1 MARNKQTALKSTGGK
16 VPHKQ
21 LATKAARKSA
31 PSTGRVKKTSSLQAG
46 DCCASRN
53 PLLPEIHWVSDP
65 ETAFPEVG
73 EGDRPGFQNRLEVPE
88 CRHRRAA
95 GELAGAVCGRAE
107 GRAGARPPP
116 RRESNSVALVLHRRL
131 AKRTWWVCLKIL
143 ICVPSTLRE
152 SPSCPKTSSWLA
164 GYGERELKWRQF
176 LWCFVVNSVKYFGL
190 ICDFFCKKLFIICCI
205 CT

>member
-1 MARNKQTALKSTGGK
+1 MVVRWKEFFRSLEVFPVAELLLLFGQQQRRGGRRSGLKLRRWVKENGSNQADCSEVNGWE
-16 VPHKQ
+16 
-21 LATKAARKSA
+21 SA
-31 PSTGRVKKTSSLQAG
+31 PQAAGHKSSQEKRPLYRRDEETSSLQAR

-53 PLLPEIHWVSDP
+53 PSSPEIHRASDP
-65 ETAFPEVG
+65 ETAFPEAG

-107 GRAGARPPP
+107 GRAGARPP

-131 AKRTWWVCLKIL
+131 AKRIWWVCLKIL

-152 SPSCPKTSSWLA
+152 
-164 GYGERELKWRQF
+164 
-176 LWCFVVNSVKYFGL
+176 
-190 ICDFFCKKLFIICCI
+190 
-205 CT
+205 